1 MIDPRAA
8 SAAVE
13 AANARVAETLPF
25 SDKTDFT
32 DAERGFIGALD
43 PGVVSGPDGK
53 VLWDND
59 SYSFL
64 DEECPPTVNPSLWR
78 QSRLVA
84 KQGLFAVT
92 DSIYQ
97 IRGLDLS
104 NMTLIEG
111 ESGIIV
117 VDPLISR
124 ETAAAGL
131 ALYRE
136 HRGDRPVVAV
146 IYTHSHIDHFGGVK
160 GVTTDEDVAAG
171 RCVIVAPT
179 GLVEHAVEENVYA
192 GTAMARRAAYMYGAA
207 LPRGPRGAVGAGLG
221 QTTSTGTPTLI
232 SPTVSISTTGHTET
246 IDGVRIEFQMT
257 PGTEAP
263 SEMNFYFPDLR
274 ALCMA
279 ENATHTLHNL
289 LTLRGALVRDPHV
302 WSAYLTESI
311 NRYASR
317 SDVLF
322 ASHHWPTWGTERLTE
337 FMSLQRDLYGYL
349 HDQTLRRINQGWTGL
364 EIAESI
370 ELPPALAQA
379 WHTHGYYGSVSH
391 NVKAIYQRYMGWF
404 DGNPAHLWEHP
415 PVESA
420 KRHVEF
426 MGGSA
431 EVLRKARESYESGDF
446 RWVAQVVNYVI
457 FAEPG
462 NTEAKT
468 LQADTF
474 EQLGYGAENGTWRN
488 FYLTGAYELR
498 NGSVGTP
505 TVAAAPDITAAL
517 SVKQVF
523 DAVSLRVD
531 GVSAANS
538 HIVIDWNITD
548 ENIVH
553 RTELS
558 NGVLIHFDVEGGSAD
573 AGFVDATFSVS
584 RLGLLGVLLGGA
596 DLGAEIA
603 NGSISVAGDPAKL
616 AELAGH
622 LDEPDPNFAIVT
634 PT

>member
-8 SAAVE
+8 SAAIE

-25 SDKTDFT
+25 SDDADFT
-32 DAERGFIGALD
+32 EAKRGFVAALE
-43 PGVVSGPDGK
+43 PGLVADSDGK
-53 VLWDND
+53 VLWNND
-59 SYSFL
+59 SYAFL
-64 DEECPPTVNPSLWR
+64 DEDCPPTVNPSLWR
-78 QSRLVA
+78 QSKLVA

-111 ESGIIV
+111 DTGIIV
-117 VDPLISR
+117 IDPLISR

-160 GVTTDEDVAAG
+160 GVTTDDDVAAG

-207 LPRGPRGAVGAGLG
+207 LPRGPRGSVGAGLG

-232 SPTVSISTTGHTET
+232 SPTVSISKTGHMET

-337 FMSLQRDLYGYL
+337 FLSLQRDLYGYL

-364 EIAESI
+364 EIAELI

-431 EVLRKARESYESGDF
+431 EVLRKARESYERGDF
-446 RWVAQVVNYVI
+446 RWVAQVVNYVV
-457 FAEPG
+457 FAEPD
-462 NTEAKT
+462 NVEAKN

-517 SVKQVF
+517 SVSQVF

-531 GVSAANS
+531 GVRAAGS
-538 HIVIDWNITD
+538 HIVVDWNITD
-548 ENIVH
+548 EKIVH

-558 NGVLIHFDVEGGSAD
+558 NGVLIHFDVEGESAD
-573 AGFVDATFSVS
+573 AGSVDAMFSLS
-584 RLGLLGVLLGGA
+584 RRDLLGVLLGGV

-603 NGSISVAGDPAKL
+603 NGTISVSGDPAKL
-616 AELAGH
+616 AELAGY

>member
-8 SAAVE
+8 SAAIE

-25 SDKTDFT
+25 SDDADFT
-32 DAERGFIGALD
+32 EAKRGFVAALD
-43 PGVVSGPDGK
+43 PGLVADSDGK
-53 VLWDND
+53 VLWNND
-59 SYSFL
+59 SYAFL
-64 DEECPPTVNPSLWR
+64 DEDCPPTVNPSLWR
-78 QSRLVA
+78 QSKLVA

-111 ESGIIV
+111 DTGIIV
-117 VDPLISR
+117 IDPLISR

-160 GVTTDEDVAAG
+160 GVTTDDDVAAG

-207 LPRGPRGAVGAGLG
+207 LPRGPRGSVGAGLG

-232 SPTVSISTTGHTET
+232 SPTVSISKTGHTET

-337 FMSLQRDLYGYL
+337 FLSLQRDLYGYL

-379 WHTHGYYGSVSH
+379 WHTHGTTVPSVTTSKPSTSDTWVGSTVTLRICGSIHPSNRPSVTWSSWADQQKCYG
-391 NVKAIYQRYMGWF
+391 KL
-404 DGNPAHLWEHP
+404 GN
-415 PVESA
+415 
-420 KRHVEF
+420 R
-426 MGGSA
+426 
-431 EVLRKARESYESGDF
+431 
-446 RWVAQVVNYVI
+446 
-457 FAEPG
+457 
-462 NTEAKT
+462 T
-468 LQADTF
+468 
-474 EQLGYGAENGTWRN
+474 
-488 FYLTGAYELR
+488 
-498 NGSVGTP
+498 
-505 TVAAAPDITAAL
+505 
-517 SVKQVF
+517 
-523 DAVSLRVD
+523 
-531 GVSAANS
+531 SAA
-538 HIVIDWNITD
+538 T
-548 ENIVH
+548 
-553 RTELS
+553 
-558 NGVLIHFDVEGGSAD
+558 F
-573 AGFVDATFSVS
+573 AGL
-584 RLGLLGVLLGGA
+584 RRW
-596 DLGAEIA
+596 
-603 NGSISVAGDPAKL
+603 
-616 AELAGH
+616 
-622 LDEPDPNFAIVT
+622 
-634 PT
+634 

>member
-8 SAAVE
+8 SAAIE

-25 SDKTDFT
+25 SDDADFT
-32 DAERGFIGALD
+32 EAKRGFVAALD
-43 PGVVSGPDGK
+43 PGLVADSDGK
-53 VLWDND
+53 VLWNND
-59 SYSFL
+59 SYAFL
-64 DEECPPTVNPSLWR
+64 DEDCPPTVNPSLWR
-78 QSRLVA
+78 QSKLVA

-111 ESGIIV
+111 DTGIIV
-117 VDPLISR
+117 IDPLISR

-160 GVTTDEDVAAG
+160 GVTTDDDVAAG

-207 LPRGPRGAVGAGLG
+207 LPRGPRGSVGAGLG

-232 SPTVSISTTGHTET
+232 SPTVSISKTGHTET

-263 SEMNFYFPDLR
+263 SEMNFYFPYLR

-337 FMSLQRDLYGYL
+337 FLSCSATSTGTFTIRHFVESIRGGPVSRSPNRSSCQL
-349 HDQTLRRINQGWTGL
+349 HWRKRGTRTGTTVPSVTTSKPSTSDTWVGSTVTLRICG
-364 EIAESI
+364 SI
-370 ELPPALAQA
+370 HPSNRPSVTWSSWADQQKC
-379 WHTHGYYGSVSH
+379 YG
-391 NVKAIYQRYMGWF
+391 KL
-404 DGNPAHLWEHP
+404 GN
-415 PVESA
+415 
-420 KRHVEF
+420 R
-426 MGGSA
+426 
-431 EVLRKARESYESGDF
+431 
-446 RWVAQVVNYVI
+446 
-457 FAEPG
+457 
-462 NTEAKT
+462 T
-468 LQADTF
+468 
-474 EQLGYGAENGTWRN
+474 
-488 FYLTGAYELR
+488 
-498 NGSVGTP
+498 
-505 TVAAAPDITAAL
+505 
-517 SVKQVF
+517 
-523 DAVSLRVD
+523 
-531 GVSAANS
+531 SAA
-538 HIVIDWNITD
+538 T
-548 ENIVH
+548 
-553 RTELS
+553 
-558 NGVLIHFDVEGGSAD
+558 F
-573 AGFVDATFSVS
+573 AGL
-584 RLGLLGVLLGGA
+584 RRW
-596 DLGAEIA
+596 
-603 NGSISVAGDPAKL
+603 
-616 AELAGH
+616 
-622 LDEPDPNFAIVT
+622 
-634 PT
+634 